1 MNKAIKYIC
10 WFLVG
15 QATQV
20 ILAILAKVSFMS
32 KPILFS
38 VSAGIL
44 ITVAIIAGVK
54 LAGEPPKEKK
64 TYREYAEELTTD
76 D

>member
-1 MNKAIKYIC
+1 MSKAYKYIA

-15 QATQV
+15 QAVQV
-20 ILAILAKVSFMS
+20 ILAVLAKVSFMS

-38 VSAGIL
+38 VAAGVL
-44 ITVAIIAGVK
+44 ITVAIYAGTR
-54 LAGEPPKEKK
+54 LAEPKKEK
-64 TYREYAEELTTD
+64 TYLDYAEARDTD

>member
-1 MNKAIKYIC
+1 MNKAVKYLA
-10 WFLVG
+10 WFVVG
-15 QATQV
+15 QAVQV
-20 ILAILAKVSFMS
+20 VLAILAKVSYMS

-38 VSAGIL
+38 VMAGFL

-54 LAGEPPKEKK
+54 MVEPPKQKS
-64 TYREYAEELTTD
+64 YREYAEEMNTD

>member
-1 MNKAIKYIC
+1 MNKAVKYLA

-15 QATQV
+15 QTVQV
-20 ILAILAKVSFMS
+20 ILAVLAKVSFMS

-38 VSAGIL
+38 VMAGFL

-54 LAGEPPKEKK
+54 MVEPQKETKSYK
-64 TYREYAEELTTD
+64 QYAEEMNTD

>member
-15 QATQV
+15 QATKV
-20 ILAILAKVSFMS
+20 ILAVLAKVSYLS

-64 TYREYAEELTTD
+64 TYREYAEEIAD

>member
-1 MNKAIKYIC
+1 MNKAVKYLA
-10 WFLVG
+10 WFVVG
-15 QATQV
+15 QTVQV
-20 ILAILAKVSFMS
+20 ILAVLAKVSFMS

-38 VSAGIL
+38 IMAGFL

-54 LAGEPPKEKK
+54 MVEPPKEK
-64 TYREYAEELTTD
+64 TYKDYAEARDTD

>member
-1 MNKAIKYIC
+1 MSKAVKYLA

-15 QATQV
+15 QAVQV
-20 ILAILAKVSFMS
+20 ILAILAKVSYMS

-38 VSAGIL
+38 VMAGFL

-54 LAGEPPKEKK
+54 MVEPPKPTKS
-64 TYREYAEELTTD
+64 YREYAEEMNTD

>member
-1 MNKAIKYIC
+1 MSKAVKYLA

-15 QATQV
+15 QTVQV
-20 ILAILAKVSFMS
+20 VLAVLAKVSYMS

-38 VSAGIL
+38 VMAGIL

-54 LAGEPPKEKK
+54 MVEPQKETKSYK
-64 TYREYAEELTTD
+64 QYVEEMNTD